1 MQTRL
6 FLIQNCPL
14 IPSLRSG
21 QALTLS
27 ANGFDRL
34 DPSTLLGTV
43 SLANR
48 KLTASKL
55 TTWGRG
61 ELGDSLFLDTSSGP
75 SVLHFVLRLSVEGW
89 EKVRGRVIS
98 SAIVFRRN

>member
-6 FLIQNCPL
+6 FLIRNYPL

-27 ANGFDRL
+27 VNGFDRF
-34 DPSTLLGTV
+34 DPSTLLGT
-43 SLANR
+43 
-48 KLTASKL
+48 ASKL
-55 TTWGRG
+55 TTWERG
-61 ELGDSLFLDTSSGP
+61 KLGDFPFLDTASCP

-89 EKVRGRVIS
+89 EKVRGEGDFVCYN
-98 SAIVFRRN
+98 FQEELNDHHKD